1 MTTVH
6 PRRALAEAEAAA
18 WLELHSDWCRGLP
31 AEVRDT
37 SVIGADR
44 PSGDGRSLPWYR
56 LDGSF
61 TGSPAPQGYVP
72 QGLSDWAPGWE
83 SWYGWGL
90 SGDQWGEAERR
101 GPAAPSRPA
110 ASVRW
115 VQPRRDSSGWGESV
129 ASAPITDAP
138 AAGEPLPLRGRAL
151 RAVAQQGT
159 EQLRPV
165 TVAMGDR
172 VPAAMR
178 YDRHL
183 RCATHSMADLS
194 GYADTSWQ
202 EQMAAAELLAWLRLE
217 AGLTERELEALQCR
231 AAGLPQPTR
240 SDRETLARAQR
251 RARAALL
258 AR

>member
-1 MTTVH
+1 
-6 PRRALAEAEAAA
+6 
-18 WLELHSDWCRGLP
+18 
-31 AEVRDT
+31 
-37 SVIGADR
+37 
-44 PSGDGRSLPWYR
+44 
-56 LDGSF
+56 
-61 TGSPAPQGYVP
+61 
-72 QGLSDWAPGWE
+72 
-83 SWYGWGL
+83 
-90 SGDQWGEAERR
+90 
-101 GPAAPSRPA
+101 
-110 ASVRW
+110 
-115 VQPRRDSSGWGESV
+115 
-129 ASAPITDAP
+129 
-138 AAGEPLPLRGRAL
+138 
-151 RAVAQQGT
+151 VAQQGT

-183 RCATHSMADLS
+183 DQRGDRCATHSMADLS